1 MPANIFI
8 PAKDALSLLNPNKA
22 IVVCFVLMVQSHV
35 RPFKKEIIAV
45 LKNERFNMKKIIIIS
60 ILFFKAYGVSA
71 QSLKLAAIID
81 SITASHPVVK
91 MYNNE
96 IRSMD
101 EAAKGAKSWMPP
113 EFSTGLWMVPYNINL
128 WKKGDMGATGMG
140 QYMIGGLQMF
150 PNKKKQ
156 NADAAYMEAISS
168 VEKEKKNATLNEL
181 INDAKQYYYEW
192 IILEKKLVIIDQNE
206 KLLDFMIKNA
216 EIRYKNGLEKISAY
230 YKAKAALG
238 SLQNMQLMFENDIK
252 EKRIRINALMGRNAM
267 IDFDIDTSY
276 LVKDY
281 SNIVFDST
289 LFYSNRSDF
298 KSIDKD
304 INLTIL
310 KQETEKQSLQP
321 QFGIRYEHMF
331 GFGGLPMQYSL
342 MGMLKLPLA
351 RWSSKMN
358 RANIESLKWKA
369 NSLQSQKEM
378 MANEYSGMAYSMRN
392 ELELKKKQL
401 KLYDENIIP
410 ALKNNYKSIQLGYE
424 QNTEE
429 LFILYDAWKTLNM
442 TQLEYTGLLNQVL
455 KLQVSLERIM
465 EIK

>member
-1 MPANIFI
+1 MQKNKLFPVMI
-8 PAKDALSLLNPNKA
+8 LLAVAFSSKA
-22 IVVCFVLMVQSHV
+22 QT
-35 RPFKKEIIAV
+35 
-45 LKNERFNMKKIIIIS
+45 
-60 ILFFKAYGVSA
+60 
-71 QSLKLAAIID
+71 LKLNAVID

-113 EFSTGLWMVPYNINL
+113 EISTGLWMVPYNTKL
-128 WKKGDMGATGMG
+128 WKKDDMGGTGMG
-140 QYMIGGLQMF
+140 QYMIGGQQMF

-156 NADAAYMEAISS
+156 NADAAYMQAMSS

-181 INDAKQYYYEW
+181 VNDAKQLYYEW
-192 IILEKKLVIIDQNE
+192 IILKKKLTILTQNE
-206 KLLDFMIKNA
+206 KLLDFMIRNT
-216 EIRYKNGLEKISAY
+216 EIRYKNGLDKIGAY

-238 SLQNMQLMFENDIK
+238 NVQNMRLMYENDIS
-252 EKRIRINALMGRNAM
+252 EKRISINALMGRNAM
-267 IDFDIDTSY
+267 IDFDIDTTY
-276 LVKDY
+276 RLDDY
-281 SNIVFDST
+281 STIVFDST
-289 LFYSNRSDF
+289 LFYKNRSDL

-304 INLTIL
+304 INLAWL
-310 KQETEKQSLQP
+310 KQETERQSLKP

-342 MGMLKLPLA
+342 MGMMRLPLA
-351 RWSSKMN
+351 NWSSKMN
-358 RANIESLKWKA
+358 KANVESLKWKA
-369 NSLQSQKEM
+369 YALQSQKEM

-410 ALKNNYKSIQLGYE
+410 ALKNNYKTMQLGYE

-429 LFILYDAWKTLNM
+429 LFMLYDAWETLYM
-442 TQLEYTGLLNQVL
+442 AQMEYTEILNQAL
-455 KLQVSLERIM
+455 RTQVSIDRLIE
-465 EIK
+465 KK